1 MKKNIKNITLKFLCL
16 CGFVFSLI
24 SCKEVSEDGN
34 KPALSI
40 PEGGDSI
47 VVSFAVDE
55 KAKYVNIFRREVK
68 DFETSEFG
76 DTINVGQVIPN
87 KNQETAFTFE
97 DALIY
102 KGTDYQYCVRYCMG
116 DYYYFSNWSD
126 IKSSGSCGKEL
137 SFSFEPD
144 VGNCYLQYN
153 SATSSLMLMGD
164 VDDKIDVKKGV
175 PALIFS
181 YKDKE
186 TTVSR
191 VFALPIQEEIVDT
204 DAEKILKVGTPID
217 LRSLLTSDFFG
228 KDITL
233 EGFIGEDVVEG
244 GPDDDGDGKV
254 DNVYYEK
261 VFWTLPAKIPV
272 EEKVKDKD
280 EYKTVDFINDFI
292 KIEVETADNGHDYSS
307 EGIENPISKNIN
319 SIDSQITSKEY
330 FVSK

>member
-16 CGFVFSLI
+16 CAFVFSLI

-34 KPALSI
+34 KPALNVK
-40 PEGGDSI
+40 GDSI
-47 VVSFAVDE
+47 IVSFAVDE
-55 KAKYVNIFRREVK
+55 KAKYVNIFRREVIN
-68 DFETSEFG
+68 FETSEFG
-76 DTINVGQVIPN
+76 KTINVGQVIPK

-126 IKSSGSCGKEL
+126 IKNSGSCGHEL
-137 SFSFEPD
+137 SVSFEPN
-144 VGNCYLQYN
+144 VGSCYLQYN
-153 SATSSLMLMGD
+153 SATSSLMLVGGD
-164 VDDKIDVKKGV
+164 IDAIKGV

-191 VFALPIQEEIVDT
+191 VFALPIQEEIVDP
-204 DAEKILKVGTPID
+204 AIKKILKEETVID
-217 LRSLLTSDFFG
+217 LRSLLTADFFS
-228 KDITL
+228 KEITL
-233 EGFIGEDVVEG
+233 DGFIGEDVVEG
-244 GPDDDGDGKV
+244 GTDIDDPEKKV
-254 DNVYYEK
+254 VYYEK
-261 VFWTLPAKIPV
+261 VFWTLPAPI
-272 EEKVKDKD
+272 EVKDANG
-280 EYKTVDFINDFI
+280 TVESI
-292 KIEVETADNGHDYSS
+292 KININNADNGHDYSF
-307 EGIENPISKNIN
+307 EGIENPISENIN

>member
-16 CGFVFSLI
+16 CAFVFSLI

-34 KPALSI
+34 KPALNVK
-40 PEGGDSI
+40 GDSI
-47 VVSFAVDE
+47 IVSFAVDE
-55 KAKYVNIFRREVK
+55 KAKYVNIFRREVIN
-68 DFETSEFG
+68 FETSEFG
-76 DTINVGQVIPN
+76 KNVNVGQVIPK

-97 DALIY
+97 DTLIY

-126 IKSSGSCGKEL
+126 IKNSGSCGHEL
-137 SFSFEPD
+137 SVSFEPN
-144 VGNCYLQYN
+144 VGSCYLQYN
-153 SATSSLMLMGD
+153 SATSSLTLKDGE
-164 VDDKIDVKKGV
+164 IDAIKGI

-191 VFALPIQEEIVDT
+191 VFALPIREEDPN
-204 DAEKILKVGTPID
+204 EKILEEETVID
-217 LRSLLTSDFFG
+217 LRSLLTADFFS
-228 KDITL
+228 KEITL
-233 EGFIGEDVVEG
+233 DGFIGEDVVDG
-244 GPDDDGDGKV
+244 GPDEDGDGKV

-261 VFWTLPAKIPV
+261 VFWTLPAKIDVKYANGNPV
-272 EEKVKDKD
+272 ES
-280 EYKTVDFINDFI
+280 I
-292 KIEVETADNGHDYSS
+292 KIDINNADNGHDYSF

>member
-16 CGFVFSLI
+16 CAFVFSLI

-34 KPALSI
+34 KPALNVK
-40 PEGGDSI
+40 GDSI
-47 VVSFAVDE
+47 IVSFAVDE
-55 KAKYVNIFRREVK
+55 KAKYVNIFRREVIN
-68 DFETSEFG
+68 FETSEFG
-76 DTINVGQVIPN
+76 KNVNVGQVIPK

-97 DALIY
+97 DTLIY

-126 IKSSGSCGKEL
+126 IKNSGSCGEEL
-137 SFSFEPD
+137 SVPFEPN
-144 VGNCYLQYN
+144 VGSCYLQYN
-153 SATSSLMLMGD
+153 SATSLLTLKDGE
-164 VDDKIDVKKGV
+164 IDAIKGI

-191 VFALPIQEEIVDT
+191 VFALPIREEDPN
-204 DAEKILKVGTPID
+204 EKILEEETPID
-217 LRSLLTSDFFG
+217 LRSLLTADFFS
-228 KDITL
+228 KEITL
-233 EGFIGEDVVEG
+233 DGFIGEDVVDG
-244 GPDDDGDGKV
+244 GPDEDGDEKV

-261 VFWTLPAKIPV
+261 VFWTLPAKIDVKYANGDPV
-272 EEKVKDKD
+272 ES
-280 EYKTVDFINDFI
+280 I
-292 KIEVETADNGHDYSS
+292 KIDINNPDNGHDYSF
-307 EGIENPISKNIN
+307 EGIENPISENIN

>member
-16 CGFVFSLI
+16 CAFVFSLI

-47 VVSFAVDE
+47 IVSFAVDE
-55 KAKYVNIFRREVK
+55 KAKYVNIFRREV
-68 DFETSEFG
+68 DFTSGEPVYGETLN
-76 DTINVGQVIPN
+76 IGQVIPK

-126 IKSSGSCGKEL
+126 IKSSGSCGQEL
-137 SFSFEPD
+137 SFSFEPN
-144 VGNCYLQYN
+144 VGSCYLQYN
-153 SATSSLMLMGD
+153 SATSSLTLKDGE
-164 VDDKIDVKKGV
+164 IDAIKGV

-191 VFALPIQEEIVDT
+191 VFALPIQEEDPN
-204 DAEKILKVGTPID
+204 EKILEEETVID
-217 LRSLLTSDFFG
+217 LRSLLTADFFS
-228 KDITL
+228 KEITL
-233 EGFIGEDVVEG
+233 DGFIGEDVTEG
-244 GPDDDGDGKV
+244 GTDIKDPEKKV
-254 DNVYYEK
+254 VYYEK
-261 VFWTLPAKIPV
+261 VFWTLPAAIEVRDANGTV
-272 EEKVKDKD
+272 ES
-280 EYKTVDFINDFI
+280 I
-292 KIEVETADNGHDYSS
+292 KIDINNADNGHDYSF
-307 EGIENPISKNIN
+307 EGIENPISENIN

>member
-1 MKKNIKNITLKFLCL
+1 MKKNIKNITFKFLCL
-16 CGFVFSLI
+16 CAFVFSLI

-34 KPALSI
+34 KPALNVK
-40 PEGGDSI
+40 GDSI
-47 VVSFAVDE
+47 IVSFAVDE
-55 KAKYVNIFRREVK
+55 KAKYVNIFRREVIN
-68 DFETSEFG
+68 FETSEFG
-76 DTINVGQVIPN
+76 KNVNVGQVIPK

-97 DALIY
+97 DTLIY

-126 IKSSGSCGKEL
+126 IKNSGSCGHEL
-137 SFSFEPD
+137 SVSFEPN
-144 VGNCYLQYN
+144 VGSCYLQYN
-153 SATSSLMLMGD
+153 SATSSLTLKDGE
-164 VDDKIDVKKGV
+164 IDAIKGI

-191 VFALPIQEEIVDT
+191 VFALPIREEDPN
-204 DAEKILKVGTPID
+204 EKILEEETVID
-217 LRSLLTSDFFG
+217 LRSLLTADFFS
-228 KDITL
+228 KEITL
-233 EGFIGEDVVEG
+233 DGFIGEDVVDG
-244 GPDDDGDGKV
+244 GPDEDGDGKV

-261 VFWTLPAKIPV
+261 VFWTLPAKIDVKYANGNPV
-272 EEKVKDKD
+272 ES
-280 EYKTVDFINDFI
+280 I
-292 KIEVETADNGHDYSS
+292 KIDINNADNGHDYSF